1 MCHAAYRHRAAH
13 DIHRSLADKAAAQDE
28 GVGAIGLQTLRHLQ
42 RLVNLHA
49 ALETVAHVHLH
60 YHSHIVSRRLHHL
73 FHTLVHETH
82 TVFQRPAV
90 DVMTAVGVG
99 RKELADEIA
108 VAGMYLDSVE
118 TGFASQADGIA
129 VSTRHSRQLVG
140 AKASDECRRIEV
152 ETCCGAYRRTAA
164 DALVRHIAAMS
175 QLHRCSSTLGMNSIS
190 ELAQASYYLLAHP
203 QLTLERQTALSDG
216 GISHCRH
223 SNTACRDRL
232 MIFQQLL

>member
-60 YHSHIVSRRLHHL
+60 YHCHIVARRLHHL

-175 QLHRCSSTLGMNSIS
+175 QLDGRRCALRVYRIG